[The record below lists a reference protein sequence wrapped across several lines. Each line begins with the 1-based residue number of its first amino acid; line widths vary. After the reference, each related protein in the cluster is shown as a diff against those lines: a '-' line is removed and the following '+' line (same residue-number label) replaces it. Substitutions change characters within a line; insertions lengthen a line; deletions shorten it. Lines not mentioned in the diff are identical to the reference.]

1 LLFFNKKAIRP
12 EGGANMKQ
20 YKGMFIIRPTLAEEG
35 YKAIIA
41 DIAKLFEDNQSR
53 ILQVNE
59 WGMKDLAYEIEDF
72 KKGYYV
78 LFVVEATPQAVLE
91 YDRVCNIREDILRHI
106 LVSE

>member
-1 LLFFNKKAIRP
+1 
-12 EGGANMKQ
+12 MKQ

-35 YKAIIA
+35 YKQVIA
-41 DIAKLFEDNQSR
+41 DIAKLFADNESR
-53 ILQVNE
+53 ILEVSE

-78 LFVVEATPQAVLE
+78 VFVVEATPQAIAE

-106 LVSE
+106 IVAE